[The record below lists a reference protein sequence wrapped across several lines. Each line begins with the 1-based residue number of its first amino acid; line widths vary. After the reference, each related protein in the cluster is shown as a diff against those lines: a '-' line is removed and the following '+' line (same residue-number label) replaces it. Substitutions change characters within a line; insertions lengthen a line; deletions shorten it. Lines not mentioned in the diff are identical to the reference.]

1 MGPQVRTYVTPR
13 GIISGPLAR
22 RAIDEG
28 RAWPFL
34 GGAAYLAAEISTLN
48 GNGHSSHLTLPAREG
63 PRPIWLEDFRAERP
77 RFCGLAMDRTRIM
90 GIVNVTPDSF
100 SDGGLTVTADTA
112 IARGVALAEA
122 GADIIDIG
130 GESTRP
136 GAMPVSPD
144 EEVRRV
150 LPVVTALANRS
161 LTVSIDT
168 RNASTMEIA
177 LAAGAAIVN
186 DVTALSGPK
195 SLEFVAR
202 SKASVVLMHMQ
213 GGPRTMQDNPTYAWA
228 PGDIL
233 DVLRSRASVCEAAGI
248 SRSRIAIDPGIGFG
262 QNDEHIKSVFD
273 HLTLFHG
280 LQCVVV
286 VGASRKAFIS
296 RMGGGEGPK
305 DRLAGSISAAVAA
318 AAKCVQI
325 VRVHDVRETR
335 QALQVHMGLVRTI

>member
-1 MGPQVRTYVTPR
+1 MRTYVTPR
-13 GIISGPLAR
+13 GIISGPFAR
-22 RAIDEG
+22 RAIIEG

-34 GGAAYLAAEISTLN
+34 GGAAVLSAEISALI
-48 GNGHSSHLTLPAREG
+48 GNERSSHLALPAQEG
-63 PRPIWLEDFRAERP
+63 PRPIWLEAFMAERP
-77 RFCGLAMDRTRIM
+77 PFCGLAMDRTRIM

-122 GADIIDIG
+122 GADIIDVG

-136 GAMPVSPD
+136 GAIPVPPD

-150 LPVVTALANRS
+150 SPVITALANRG

-168 RNASTMEIA
+168 RNASTMA
-177 LAAGAAIVN
+177 TAVAAGAVIVN
-186 DVTALSGPK
+186 DVTALSGPM

-213 GGPRTMQDNPTYAWA
+213 SDPQTMQVSPTYAWA

-233 DVLRSRASVCEAAGI
+233 DVLRSRVSVCEAAGI
-248 SRSRIAIDPGIGFG
+248 PRSRIAIDPGIGFG
-262 QNDEHIKSVFD
+262 QDDEHIKSVFD
-273 HLTLFHG
+273 HLTLFHSLG
-280 LQCVVV
+280 CVVV

-296 RMGGGEGPK
+296 RMGGGEGPG
-305 DRLAGSISAAVAA
+305 DRLAGSISAALAAVA
-318 AAKCVQI
+318 KSVQI

-335 QALQVHMGLVRTI
+335 LAVQVHMGLVRTM